1 MFYVDIVS
9 IFDKIEKEVTEAMI
23 FVSTFG
29 NYTPALWVDFAIATL
44 FLLTLSFYVLFFVR
58 RKIYALPYF
67 FFTAL
72 ILLSYGFQG
81 FSLLTI
87 VTIAL
92 LLIFSMMFMLV
103 NLTELKARIDKM
115 FKFKGLTSTVVNY
128 DKEMIYDILY
138 DAVASLAKT
147 RTGAL
152 ITLER
157 GTSLTDL
164 TKNGT
169 VLNAPLNSEL
179 INTIFYK
186 GTRLHDGAIIV
197 RGSLILAASVYYTPT
212 TKPLVIKHGSRHRA
226 AIGISEISDAVT
238 IVVSEET
245 GRISIAYGGELES
258 VYIDSFK
265 KVLSNYMENRPT
277 LD

>member
-1 MFYVDIVS
+1 MLS
-9 IFDKIEKEVTEAMI
+9 IMSALQF
-23 FVSTFG
+23 
-29 NYTPALWVDFAIATL
+29 TPSLWVDFFLASF
-44 FLLTLSFYVLFFVR
+44 FLLSLSLYVFFFIR
-58 RKIYALPYF
+58 RKLYSIPF
-67 FFTAL
+67 FFLSIL
-72 ILLSYGFQG
+72 IMINYYFLQ

-87 VTIAL
+87 AALFL
-92 LLIFSMMFMLV
+92 LLILCIVFILV
-103 NLTELKARIDKM
+103 NLTELKARIDGMIKHR
-115 FKFKGLTSTVVNY
+115 GSQASVVNY
-128 DKEMIYDILY
+128 DKAMIYDIVF
-138 DAVASLAKT
+138 DAVAALAKT

-157 GTSLTDL
+157 GISLSEL

-169 VLNAPLNSEL
+169 ILNAPLNSEL
-179 INTIFYK
+179 ITTIFYK
-186 GTRLHDGAIIV
+186 GTRLHDGAIII
-197 RGSLILAASVYYTPT
+197 RGSMILAASVYYTPT

>member
-1 MFYVDIVS
+1 MLS
-9 IFDKIEKEVTEAMI
+9 IMSSFQ
-23 FVSTFG
+23 F
-29 NYTPALWVDFAIATL
+29 TPALWVDFSLAAL
-44 FLLTLSFYVLFFVR
+44 FLLSLSFYVFFFIR
-58 RKIYALPYF
+58 RKFYSIPF
-67 FFTAL
+67 FFLSLL
-72 ILLSYGFQG
+72 ILINYYFLQ
-81 FSLLTI
+81 FSLLTL
-87 VTIAL
+87 TSFFFL
-92 LLIFSMMFMLV
+92 LVLSITFMLV
-103 NLTELKARIDKM
+103 NLTELKARIDTM
-115 FKFKGLTSTVVNY
+115 FKHRGHQHSLVNY
-128 DKEMIYDILY
+128 DKEMIYDILF
-138 DAVASLAKT
+138 DAVAALAKT

-157 GTSLTDL
+157 GISLAEL

-169 VLNAPLNSEL
+169 TLNAPLNSDL
-179 INTIFYK
+179 ITTIFYK
-186 GTRLHDGAIIV
+186 GTRLHDGAIII
-197 RGSLILAASVYYTPT
+197 RGSVILAASVYYTPT

>member
-1 MFYVDIVS
+1 MLS
-9 IFDKIEKEVTEAMI
+9 IMTSFPL
-23 FVSTFG
+23 
-29 NYTPALWVDFAIATL
+29 TPSFLVDFSLGSL
-44 FLLTLSFYVLFFVR
+44 FLLSLSFYVFFFIR
-58 RKIYALPYF
+58 RKLYSIPF
-67 FFTAL
+67 FFL
-72 ILLSYGFQG
+72 SILTLVNFYFLQ
-81 FSLLTI
+81 FSLLTVI
-87 VTIAL
+87 SLFL
-92 LLIFSMMFMLV
+92 LLILSIVFILV
-103 NLTELKARIDKM
+103 NLTELKARIDGMIKHR
-115 FKFKGLTSTVVNY
+115 GHQATTVNY
-128 DKEMIYDILY
+128 DKAMIYDILL
-138 DAVASLAKT
+138 DAVSALAKT

-157 GTSLTDL
+157 GISLTEL

-169 VLNAPLNSEL
+169 ILNAPLNSEL
-179 INTIFYK
+179 ITTIFYK

-197 RGSLILAASVYYTPT
+197 RGSVILAASVYYTPT

>member
-1 MFYVDIVS
+1 MSSFQFS
-9 IFDKIEKEVTEAMI
+9 
-23 FVSTFG
+23 
-29 NYTPALWVDFAIATL
+29 PALWVDFTIAAL
-44 FLLTLSFYVLFFVR
+44 FLFSLSFYIFFFIR
-58 RKIYALPYF
+58 RKLYSIPF
-67 FFTAL
+67 FFLSILTL
-72 ILLSYGFQG
+72 INYYFLQ
-81 FSLLTI
+81 FSLLTM
-87 VTIAL
+87 TSFFFL
-92 LLIFSMMFMLV
+92 LVLSITFMLV
-103 NLTELKARIDKM
+103 NLTELKARIDGI
-115 FKFKGLTSTVVNY
+115 FRHRGQHASGVSY
-128 DKEMIYDILY
+128 DKEMIYDILF

-157 GTSLTDL
+157 GISLTEL

-169 VLNAPLNSEL
+169 ILNAPLNSEL
-179 INTIFYK
+179 ITTIFYK
-186 GTRLHDGAIIV
+186 GTRLHDGAIII
-197 RGSLILAASVYYTPT
+197 RGSVILAASVYYTPT

>member
-1 MFYVDIVS
+1 MFNIMS
-9 IFDKIEKEVTEAMI
+9 SFQ
-23 FVSTFG
+23 FS
-29 NYTPALWVDFAIATL
+29 PALWVDFSITAL
-44 FLLTLSFYVLFFVR
+44 FLFSLSFYVFFFIR
-58 RKIYALPYF
+58 RKLYSIPF
-67 FFTAL
+67 FFLSILTL
-72 ILLSYGFQG
+72 INYYFLQ

-87 VTIAL
+87 TSFFFL
-92 LLIFSMMFMLV
+92 LVLSITFMLV
-103 NLTELKARIDKM
+103 NLTELKARIDGI
-115 FKFKGLTSTVVNY
+115 FRHRGQHASVVSY
-128 DKEMIYDILY
+128 DKEMIYDILF
-138 DAVASLAKT
+138 DAVSSLAKT

-157 GTSLTDL
+157 GISLTEL

-169 VLNAPLNSEL
+169 ILNAPLNSEL
-179 INTIFYK
+179 VTTIFYK
-186 GTRLHDGAIIV
+186 GTRLHDGAIII
-197 RGSLILAASVYYTPT
+197 RGSVILAASVYYTPT